1 MGDPKKLRKKY
12 ETPRHPWQATRIIAE
27 RSLINE
33 YGLKNKKE
41 IWKAQSLLR
50 KFTKQAK
57 SLSTVKAEHE
67 ERTKQQLLSRLIKL
81 GLLNAGQSREDVL
94 GLNVKDILERR
105 LQTLLFKK
113 GLARTIKQSRQLIV
127 HGHIMINEQK
137 ITVPGYLVQLD
148 EENKIGFLQNS
159 SLNDQDNPERILINE
174 KNKLSEQ
181 EQEIKDSKDKKE
193 ETKKAKKEHKKNEA
207 RQT

>member
-1 MGDPKKLRKKY
+1 
-12 ETPRHPWQATRIIAE
+12 
-27 RSLINE
+27 
-33 YGLKNKKE
+33 
-41 IWKAQSLLR
+41 
-50 KFTKQAK
+50 
-57 SLSTVKAEHE
+57 
-67 ERTKQQLLSRLIKL
+67 
-81 GLLNAGQSREDVL
+81 
-94 GLNVKDILERR
+94 
-105 LQTLLFKK
+105 
-113 GLARTIKQSRQLIV
+113 
-127 HGHIMINEQK
+127 MINEQK